1 MRTARIATAG
11 LAAAAMTTALVTASA
26 SAATTATTA
35 TAHRITVR
43 EVLGWCKAGDT
54 MGIDGRTYECVR
66 VTLADAPPSH
76 RLRAC
81 ERAVS
86 VAIGDG
92 VKLTSGQSTARV
104 RRDCAGMSA
113 AQTAEAEDFTL
124 YLSRQLGV

>member
-26 SAATTATTA
+26 SAATTAPV
-35 TAHRITVR
+35 HRITVR
-43 EVLGWCKAGDT
+43 QVLGWCKAGDT

-86 VAIGDG
+86 AAIGDG
-92 VKLTSGQSTARV
+92 VKLTSGGLTARV